1 MIVRVDCK
9 LLKKGYYDFEY
20 AINDKENY
28 ILSPNPFDL
37 KEYHVYSKNP
47 NLEELK
53 SEVRD
58 YLAFL
63 FRVYINAPEYTLTDE
78 AKKWI
83 SKFKDYFIEPI
94 EGESS

>member
-1 MIVRVDCK
+1 MIMRVETK

-20 AINDKENY
+20 MVNDEGNY

-37 KEYHVYSKNP
+37 KEHHVYSKNP

-63 FRVYINAPEYTLTDE
+63 FRVYVNAPEYTLTDE

-94 EGESS
+94 EGKLS